1 MKRSTGVL
9 LLILMAAACDP
20 PAPPPPPPPPP
31 PQVFLTVTESNVIG
45 DAVKG
50 KVNVSGCKNVAQ
62 VQILQQDAFLADVN
76 FTGMATDF
84 TLSPGLFSALYS
96 RLGIAASLTLK
107 AKVVCDDGRTNNSQP
122 VGVRFFP
129 ISRRYADSSGQQL
142 VPDRFVAE
150 GGLGGSANTF
160 LGCIVTNTGTTIAR
174 VDTAGQVLQSIQQ
187 MPFPCSLDTKISEL
201 SPVTGT
207 RWVLERGAGA
217 FVMRNS
223 SLQILKELRETKAA
237 RIGVGRN
244 GQAVVWIDESGLSRV
259 IKLDPTTDT
268 SNDWTYPTSF
278 ITPVRLYGIMNSDP
292 VIDDGAGSSVWITDW
307 RFDVGS
313 KRGTIIPFKLDL
325 RNGTL
330 LNGVA
335 ALNGQPAA
343 IIDQQYPLDPTSMP
357 IMPEGVFNADGSF
370 FTVPAIALDALS
382 TTILSCSTGLGL
394 CEGAAR
400 RWSSTQFPGILRA
413 VVPFSQGN
421 VHAII
426 GPYSVYF
433 VSAQLG
439 NVLNLAEQ
447 PLKPGGSQVV
457 VGVQP
462 GLGTDFYV
470 MTGPDF
476 GPGQP
481 SFATEIIGTDSP
493 QSGELWRMEY
503 GSGESSGNSL
513 WMGVDDAQQIW
524 IRAGTDLIKPLPN
537 NEYRTARGATVVP

>member
-1 MKRSTGVL
+1 MNRSAGVL
-9 LLILMAAACDP
+9 LLVLLAGCPDEN
-20 PAPPPPPPPPP
+20 PPPPPPPPP
-31 PQVFLTVTESNVIG
+31 PQVFLTMNEANVIG
-45 DAVKG
+45 DSVKG
-50 KVNVSGCKNVAQ
+50 KVNVSGCRSVAQ
-62 VQILQQDAFLADVN
+62 VQLLQQDSFLTDVN

-84 TLSPGLFSALYS
+84 TLPPGLFSALYS

-122 VGVRFFP
+122 VGVKFFP
-129 ISRRYADSSGQQL
+129 ISRRFADPNGQQL
-142 VPDRFVAE
+142 VPDQFVAE

-160 LGCIVTNTGTTIAR
+160 LGCILTNTGTTIAR
-174 VDTAGQVLQSIQQ
+174 VDTAGQVLQYINA
-187 MPFPCSLDTKISEL
+187 MPFPCSLGTQISDV

-223 SLQILKELRETKAA
+223 TLEILKEVRDPKTA
-237 RIGVGRN
+237 RMGVGPK
-244 GQAVVWIDESGLSRV
+244 GQAVVWIDESGRSRV
-259 IKLDPTTDT
+259 LKLDPTTDA
-268 SNDWTYPTSF
+268 SNDWTYPPNF

-292 VIDDGAGSSVWITDW
+292 VIDDGAGAAVWITDW

-313 KRGTIIPFKLDL
+313 KKGTIIPFKLDL
-325 RNGTL
+325 LNGTL

-357 IMPEGVFNADGSF
+357 IVPEGVFNADGSF
-370 FTVPAIALDALS
+370 FTVPAIALDAQT

-421 VHAII
+421 IHAVI
-426 GPYSVYF
+426 GPYAVYF
-433 VSAQLG
+433 LSAQLG
-439 NVLNLAEQ
+439 SVMNLGERPLQ
-447 PLKPGGSQVV
+447 PAGTQIV

-481 SFATEIIGTDSP
+481 SFATEIIGTDAP

-503 GSGESSGNSL
+503 GSGESSGNAL
-513 WMGVDDAQQIW
+513 WMGVDAAQQVW

-537 NEYRTARGATVVP
+537 SEYRMVRGPTVLP